1 MFELHKF
8 EDICGYVSPKG
19 FAKLDRIAQEAA
31 RVAHERESASK
42 ERAHGVSDSAWI
54 IAQVDYGRENIVE
67 NAMIDAGIEACVIM
81 RQGPE
86 RKRRYKILP
95 SKPTPV
101 FNGIVFVFC
110 VADAHALRGVLTF
123 DHVKNIIMSGEVAVK
138 INPESINQFKELAA
152 QGVYDHNRR
161 SDAIRKGD
169 KVRIT
174 SGPFVGFEVAI
185 DAFGEAGQ
193 GDAVVTIEIFG
204 KPTVFNMPLVML
216 EKV

>member
-1 MFELHKF
+1 MMQHKF
-8 EDICGYVSPKG
+8 EGISGVSLKG
-19 FAKLDRIAQEAA
+19 LMKLDRIAQDAA

-42 ERAHGVSDSAWI
+42 ERAHSVSDSGWV
-54 IAQVDYGRENIVE
+54 IAQVEYGRENAVE
-67 NAMIDAGIEACVIM
+67 NAMQEAGVEACVIM

-95 SKPTPV
+95 SKPIPV

-110 VADAHALRGVLTF
+110 VADAHAVRGILSF
-123 DHVKNIIMSGEVAVK
+123 DHVKRVIMSGETAIK
-138 INPESINQFKELAA
+138 IKAETVNQFKLLAEC
-152 QGVYDHNRR
+152 GEYDYKRR
-161 SDAIRKGD
+161 SDGFTKGD

-174 SGPFVGFEVAI
+174 SGPFVGFEVSI
-185 DAFGEAGQ
+185 DAFGEAGS
-193 GDAVVTIEIFG
+193 GDAVVTVEIFG

>member
-1 MFELHKF
+1 MMQHKF
-8 EDICGYVSPKG
+8 EGISGVSLKG
-19 FAKLDRIAQEAA
+19 LMKLDKIAQEAA

-42 ERAHGVSDSAWI
+42 QRALTVSDSAWV
-54 IAQVDYGRENIVE
+54 IARVEYGREKVVE
-67 NAMIDAGIEACVIM
+67 SAMIEAGIEACVIM
-81 RQGPE
+81 RMGPE

-138 INPESINQFKELAA
+138 IDPETINHFKELAA
-152 QGVYDHNRR
+152 QGEYDYNRR
-161 SDAIRKGD
+161 SDAIKRGD
-169 KVRIT
+169 KVKIT
-174 SGPFVGFEVAI
+174 SGPFVGYEVTV
-185 DAFGEAGQ
+185 DAFGEGGQ
-193 GDAVVTIEIFG
+193 GDAVVTITIFG